1 MTTPVDTV
9 RDFYAAIAAG
19 DAGKMV
25 GLMPPDIEW
34 ISVVDF
40 NIQDRGPAEVMNK
53 VFAPLRSCRNG
64 KASHRLLRCFLSMA
78 RRWCHWDASP
88 AYTMQRT
95 NAPTLHTRMYGISRT
110 GKSNVIVNTSIPCRS
125 NKLDTPSAASVPS

>member
-19 DAGKMV
+19 DTGKMV
-25 GLMPPDIEW
+25 GLMAPDIEW

-40 NIQDRGPAEVMNK
+40 NIQDRGPEEVMK
-53 VFAPLRSCRNG
+53 KCSFHSCRSG
-64 KASHRLLRCFLSMA
+64 RASHQLLRNFLSMA
-78 RRWCHWDASP
+78 RRWCHWAASL
-88 AYTMQRT
+88 AYTVQRT

-110 GKSNVIVNTSIPCRS
+110 GKSNAIVNTSIPWRS
-125 NKLDTPSAASVPS
+125 NKLDAPNAASASS